1 MTTGNKYSDA
11 LEEWAKENGLP
22 FTKYSTEISYVKL
35 QSDKFSKKNEIHRN
49 ELWLLSSPNGFLL
62 KGFNEK
68 GEFKEIDEFMDI
80 SEALDAAGCGH
91 LKTPYK
97 DPRTCKDNKDTQ
109 LNHLVRF

>member
-97 DPRTCKDNKDTQ
+97 DPGTGKDNNDTQ
-109 LNHLVRF
+109 LNHF